1 MARAWL
7 GCAAA
12 ACLSVVAIGGDALAQ
27 KKGGILHVH
36 QREGIPSMSIHEEGT
51 ISVVLP
57 MMGVFNNLVVYDPKV
72 PQNSLKSVVPDL
84 ASEWSWSADNKTLTF
99 KLRQGVTWHDGKPFS
114 AADVKCTWDL
124 LTGKAKEQFRLNFRA
139 GWYHNLAEVTTEGAD
154 TAIFHLKRPQPAFLA
169 LVASGFTPV
178 YPCHRTPAEMRRQPI
193 GTGPFKF
200 VEYKTNQSLKLERN
214 PNYWKKDRPYLDGI
228 EYTVIP
234 NRSTAILSFVA
245 GKVDMLFPYEVTIP
259 LLKDVKQQVPDA
271 HCEIGAE
278 NVAPNVLINP
288 VSPFDKPEMR
298 RAIAQTLDRKAYIDI
313 LGEGKG
319 DMGGAMLPPPEGLWG
334 LPPEE
339 LRKLPG
345 FEPDVKKA
353 REEARTLMKGLGFGP
368 DKHLPV
374 KVSTRN
380 LAIYRDTTAILLD
393 QLKEIWIDGEL
404 DSVETA
410 QWVPKL
416 VRRDYQ
422 IAVSLVGNGVDE
434 PDQQFYESYVCGS
447 RTYMDYCNK
456 EIDRL
461 VDEQS
466 SEIDQ
471 EKRKK
476 LVWEIDRRLQQDVVR
491 PMLYFRRNASC
502 WRPEVKGISL
512 MANSIY
518 NGWRMD
524 EVWLDR

>member
-1 MARAWL
+1 MMRAWY

-12 ACLSVVAIGGDALAQ
+12 AFLSVVAIGGDALAQ
-27 KKGGILHVH
+27 KQGGILRVH
-36 QREGIPSMSIHEEGT
+36 EREGIPTMSIHEEGT
-51 ISVVLP
+51 ISTVLP

-72 PQNSLKSVVPDL
+72 PQNSLKSIIPDL
-84 ASEWSWSADNKTLTF
+84 ATGWAWSEDNKSLTF
-99 KLRQGVTWHDGKPFS
+99 KLRTGVTWHDGKPFTS
-114 AADVKCTWDL
+114 ADVKCTWDL
-124 LTGKAKEQFRLNFRA
+124 LTGKAKEGFRLNFRA
-139 GWYHNLAEVTTEGAD
+139 GWYHNLGEVTTEGAD

-169 LVASGFTPV
+169 LLASGFTPV
-178 YPCHRTPAEMRRQPI
+178 YPCHVSPAEMRRRPI

-200 VEYKTNQSLKLERN
+200 VEYKTNQSLKVERN
-214 PNYWKKDRPYLDGI
+214 PTYWKTGRPYLDGI

-259 LLKDVKQQVPDA
+259 LLKDVKSQVPDA

-278 NVAPNVLINP
+278 NVAPNMLINP
-288 VSPFDKPEMR
+288 VPPFDKPELR
-298 RAIAQTLDRKAYIDI
+298 RAMALTLDRKAYIDI

-334 LPPEE
+334 LPPEI
-339 LRKLPG
+339 LKTLPG
-345 FEPDVKKA
+345 FDPDVKKS
-353 REEARTLMKGLGFGP
+353 REEARTLMRGLGFGP

-374 KVSTRN
+374 KVSARN
-380 LAIYRDTTAILLD
+380 LAVYRDPAAILID

-404 DSVETA
+404 ESVETA

-422 IAVSLVGNGVDE
+422 VAVSLVGNGVDE

-456 EIDRL
+456 EIDGL
-461 VDEQS
+461 VEAQS
-466 SEIDQ
+466 SELDQ

-491 PMLYFRRNASC
+491 PMLYFRRNATC

-524 EVWLDR
+524 EVWLDK